1 MIFNSC
7 CKIKE
12 KGKEKSIAFVS
23 FNIFV
28 RYSISTNIYSDVY
41 KHMHICKRFMQ
52 YKKFCI
58 AQGTFW
64 LSVARSWW
72 VGKPTI
78 NLNPWK
84 WTLTVE
90 FFHTRWFI
98 LILCFSSTLMIA
110 FVQIIFTFPKGILS
124 TSTVPNLPQFYCIVA
139 NYVIINANNHSFVL
153 QYVVGNM
160 SSLFW
165 WKIQMHNIALTVE
178 WFEGKRHHQKRKTL
192 VII

>member
-1 MIFNSC
+1 MFINICTFVNVLCSIKSFVLVFISARVMQEITGYILTQC
-7 CKIKE
+7 CQIMM
-12 KGKEKSIAFVS
+12 G
-23 FNIFV
+23 
-28 RYSISTNIYSDVY
+28 
-41 KHMHICKRFMQ
+41 
-52 YKKFCI
+52 
-58 AQGTFW
+58 GG
-64 LSVARSWW
+64 W

-124 TSTVPNLPQFYCIVA
+124 ASTVPNFPQFYCIVA
-139 NYVIINANNHSFVL
+139 NYVIRIANNHSFVL

-165 WKIQMHNIALTVE
+165 WKIQMHNIAPTVE
-178 WFEGKRHHQKRKTL
+178 WFEGKRHHQKRKSL
-192 VII
+192 